1 VYTYYLK
8 EDKSHLDNTV
18 CEEENGQY
26 GCMYVKQN
34 RHIVCMLIY

>member
-1 VYTYYLK
+1 VYTCYSK
-8 EDKSHLDNTV
+8 EDKSHLDNIV

-26 GCMYVKQN
+26 GCVKQN